1 MECGL
6 QAGAASVAVQ
16 HVATM
21 QHGANSEPRKGATR
35 LKGGA
40 QPNIQ

>member
-1 MECGL
+1 VS
-6 QAGAASVAVQ
+6 GAE
-16 HVATM
+16 
-21 QHGANSEPRKGATR
+21 HGANSEPRKGATR